1 MSYNPYLQAQQGL
14 YPQPSQQIQSG
25 QLTPEQLQAQL
36 QANQQIV
43 QQVYTQPAL
52 QRSNEVTEMAEEL
65 GTSVGSQLAQANQA
79 WNNPYTQSSQERLR
93 SRAQDAKQRNA
104 ARLGDEEARRANIED
119 GMKIAT
125 GSNPDQVR
133 KEREDYNKFK
143 EQASDQQRIE
153 NYEVFKQNQS
163 LAHQDFELMRDIM
176 FASPEDVKAKYQSR
190 PELLNYILGQ
200 KEQRMTNALQAT
212 AYNNTSSDSVL
223 NVWNA
228 LGATVAGVG
237 ENVGGYT
244 DLYNL
249 ATLEGQDRIDALN
262 NGVSSR
268 LAQVGDDLQNAGAK
282 ASDTRAHAREQY
294 EQDAGLQAY
303 AQAIQAGE
311 SKDVA
316 ENRAEFA
323 RTGESINSLI
333 NNPYQITKEVAQ
345 FVPDM
350 VVSLLAGGG
359 ITKGFTAVGK
369 EALEKS
375 VKHFDDTLANKV
387 KQEAIQEAVA
397 KGQKEG
403 LEEIGNKAVKEA
415 KAEFTAKAQ
424 QEISKQIERNSKLG
438 IAGFESVNNVLQNA
452 PQGYQTASQ
461 NIMSMPLDKLKETQG
476 FKDMKAENP
485 NLSDKEIQTK
495 MADEAGLKGYA
506 YAGLV
511 SAGAGALGSNVEAN
525 IVLGRAKSLGKKLTG
540 SAVNAAEEAVEEG
553 GSVVAGNIATN
564 QETKDKTVSNIQNAG
579 KSAVMGAVASGTTTA
594 AASVPAGFKGAVEKG
609 LDVVTGKQEKKL
621 NKKSNEALN
630 TVLGSDD
637 DSTSSITGKKFSETN
652 FGKAYNNIANTL
664 KQDSNYGKFFK
675 DSTDYTGSLKQLNEH
690 RNALIEQA
698 QKETK
703 LGNDTKAKSLLD
715 DADAIGQALDSLML
729 SLHKDLTD
737 NVDSFRKK
745 AQEINTAMS
754 LNKSTDE
761 VNKLWDEYD
770 ALLESEDKVKGL
782 KDSTLYK
789 ILDQSTR
796 DSVTSNEQITAADI
810 LGSGKFSLSPKK
822 AFQKATIENSKLIQQ
837 VSKATSPE
845 EAYKHTLQIASNI
858 AQFSASLASKMP
870 TNIKEANEVKEQVRT
885 ILNQLDGLTT
895 VTQSKDLAK
904 IVDNFKRLVDKP
916 IPSGT
921 NIKAYTETMFGGTNV
936 GMMDYLTRALAN
948 GGTLTDEDHM
958 NLSLFMLSQAG
969 KIEGLKNAIA
979 QLEKD
984 PSTPVKVVN
993 RALRNTNDD
1002 PVMKNQQGEDLVLHH
1017 VNKARQYLTRVTAEA
1032 NFFNKLGNTILGLD
1046 LKNGEKIE
1054 PSIASNNNDNN
1065 TNTGTNTSA
1074 NLNQSNPKPEH
1085 NDEIDISWSGNKNK
1099 HLSNLAP
1106 RPFEMKDRNG
1116 ATVRPYRSVEH
1127 YYQTWKSGFF
1137 DKNAYRSTAL
1147 KPKGTKSVDS
1157 KISEQVMK
1165 DALLASFKTNPE
1177 ALNKLLAT
1185 GDKPLTHTMDKGHW
1199 GTAFPRLLMEVRE
1212 ELKDFKPK
1220 EKIETTNESKESNNS
1235 LDSNSYQFANKDMK
1249 LINRLAL
1256 SQQYIADKVAMA
1268 YDSIKKQWS
1277 TNLGNELTEFDT
1289 PETDTVFTLNTS
1301 KGEVEY
1307 RIPMSAMVE
1316 MNRKGYDPTVN
1327 LLDAVT
1333 TKKEIQSKEV
1343 ADAFMFNP
1351 TKDGLGKDNP
1361 IGEALV
1367 PIAKNI
1373 RAYFRKPLSI
1383 FNPNYS
1389 SKLGKFHLVNGLLNL
1404 VSMEEHNGKVEA
1416 VIPAEVQLA
1425 FAKAQA
1431 IAMANYRDLAFGKD
1445 SQYEDY
1451 WNNDLNAEGEPRI
1464 FESTTAEEL
1473 GVTHSNAKKE
1483 QVNLD
1488 HYSQLGITRND
1499 FIEMLGDNVL
1509 EQLGMSFNKSSKEYS
1524 EDIAKGIQYSLGLE
1538 LYNAM
1543 LNQGLLSAH
1552 DVVLD
1557 IKENGL
1563 STTKTIPYVNFKL
1576 NLKEE
1581 SSENVLALQAVEA
1594 QQDLNGMSLEQANAY
1609 LNKHPML
1616 KATAV
1621 ISKNL
1626 GNEYANTIFG
1636 STENAYTGVYIGS
1649 LQGQVG
1655 KKANVQQTVRK
1666 SDTKNDITTTN
1677 NPELDSAIAHMNNV
1691 GYALNL
1697 PLFNLLQ
1704 NNTEALQLAFGYET
1718 DIDTQPISE
1727 ATKKAKRSKNN
1738 SIIRAIGL
1746 LNKFVN
1752 QAKEQGLSEEDMMF
1766 KFHHHFVPNMRT
1778 MLQADMNPQSNKIVR
1793 EMLRLVQSDINE
1805 SDGTITGEMK
1815 LDLDIGSRSKFYNK
1829 GEPRTIDSLIN
1840 TAKSRF
1846 KSKSR
1851 NFAIG
1856 FLLALNQGLDIGK
1869 IEKTKSDKIFTDVQD
1884 ALSNPEHL
1892 LYRMTDLVWAMQQ
1905 ANEQKQEYLLTDEDR
1920 ALLQE
1925 FGSELG
1931 NGAPRAMN
1939 AIQSWA
1945 NFKYR
1950 GTSKDKLAKSS
1961 GRNKFSTSLLLE
1973 ADGIGN
1979 GLHNITRQFA
1989 VKFSPAYFNTL
2000 KRTGMV
2006 TLDVLSQISVKRL
2019 NKSAQDKLRDSF
2031 EGSAGMFM
2039 PTKDNEGNDTQLR
2052 DIYEVIA
2059 DKLSIEANAAL
2070 NRIKDYAQNN
2080 RIDLSKVSFKEFNK
2094 RYYKIHKLDMQL
2106 KADLAFLMQ
2115 LHTTGMATNADK
2127 IPLNDLIYQS
2137 FNNIALPEDF
2147 LLEIKRNLAKAG
2159 VTPTVYGGQL
2169 EGIASQ
2175 LFGDTKGNLIKKG
2188 DKIIELAHQKQNT
2201 DGDTKA
2207 IDAEIEQ
2214 LLNEMEDIYTVLG
2227 IEFRNEYPEKAE
2239 SNFDKIKGI
2248 VDSNLN
2254 RLNYNKR
2261 QFINSLK
2268 DGLANQLR
2276 NAVQD
2281 SYIDEFAMLN
2291 FAMAQD
2297 DIAFANFTEEF
2308 TDKVEQ
2314 ARKARN
2320 AKNKYAI
2327 NDPRNHSPLSRK
2339 EIRDVI
2345 STITSAPVIATAF
2358 NANSVLF
2365 EDVFEMG
2372 NSLVKLGS
2380 YNADEKST
2388 INSNIANTRGK
2399 WSHNITTQLMR
2410 SYRRYVAAGAANAT
2424 GTIPSTE
2431 SKTQATLAERLMDML
2446 SGITSLNVFDGI
2458 DGLLYFRD
2466 LLGQIANEQTNK
2478 VHLETSIL
2486 NNFYDK
2492 FTKSGI
2498 ADVIEN
2504 TNVLS
2509 KGFYDYLSTN
2519 NVDFSDIVRYAYN
2532 NKLSRT
2538 DAKYIMAVAALVQMQ
2553 LENSKIEAN
2562 GKLDNASFNIQTKS
2576 LNTFKSQLAEAFT
2589 DAVYNNSDEITLGK
2603 KPSNPEY
2610 PSFKGTSF
2618 IGEDNK
2624 VSNTLDRMYG
2634 IYNNVLKTYIHRVA
2648 STRALKHIEA
2658 TQLPVIINQFAG
2670 GNRGFFANPEKL
2682 SSTGK
2687 RFKDY
2692 VINKYGASAFA
2703 NQNFLIDSNLLS
2715 EFLANDPE
2723 IQKEY
2728 SKKYEAVKSKLHKP
2742 YITRG
2747 KSKVDTSRTNK
2758 NKVYSMDNVLDSFK
2772 SYMDVD
2778 TPLSRIAKGI
2788 TSLIKHV
2795 PVVMELNAETASKLI
2810 PKGKRLVNLP
2820 SREASINYLIQ
2831 GQSIYNQASGI
2842 SISEVLVDEV
2852 PSENS
2857 KPTALE
2863 FILLNPEN
2871 TFTKGNLFT
2880 VLVHESIHNVLNNL
2894 VNYVTT
2900 PEFRTELEESNPE
2913 LATKLNDFTNR
2924 LTANIDKFVSKNQN
2938 LSAVQ
2943 EHLQNL
2949 RDNPASRH
2957 HYETIKNNLDNGL
2970 NAKTANIANY
2980 IYFFQELIN
2989 DNLPDGFTPE
2999 MLTVARVGTLHEL
3012 LAYSM
3017 SDSDTT
3023 RELSVHKEA
3032 SWISN
3037 LTDGLKNLYQAIR
3050 SSLRGLFGIKEDS
3063 IPEDVSML
3071 DAMLESVVSFY
3082 QESKPFTNEL
3092 SVLGVNANKA
3102 GVAYHN
3108 LPANYVNEA
3117 NAAFEEVNQTNAHFS
3132 MNTASI
3138 RPLPKLNKLFREN
3151 AKKAV
3156 STLRE
3161 LENGQL
3167 KYGEEAIKLLDSKMD
3182 KGVNNVIAQLR
3193 SKGYKVTLE
3202 EEQDIKLAYKLNII
3216 GQTAKNDISKHI
3228 SKAIQENINN
3238 VPDNVIK
3245 IVNKSD
3251 LDTGALMLALMTL
3264 SSSVNNSL
3272 STPAK
3277 TKGQTKVQKKLQSLS
3292 ENMDNLFDFT
3302 GLTAEEKYLPTLE
3315 KLQIAL
3321 TNYNKHS
3328 LQSEQTRNMIVEAE
3342 LQKAKD
3348 LLPIQDAVNKLS
3360 DELPKPL
3367 ATILA
3372 ASSDLLTGKDYLPSG
3387 AGQDSMI
3394 GQLVRKAIRN
3404 HEELYGRNTVL
3415 SKIGSWIVGQDSATQ
3430 YSAKLKG
3437 EASQLNAIIRERLST
3452 IIPESIRA
3460 QFKTLDE
3467 SHEKALDKVL
3477 MPSQLNRLGSL
3488 TTNVADLLESQ
3499 SSRNIE
3505 IAQAEANISTELDKL
3520 GYTGKQKTQIE
3531 NFIRWQ
3537 TRGLGDWVVNREAKV
3552 ANGEYESNILPN
3564 AKVISSLIAIN
3575 GIANKTSPETNSKV
3589 LRKYVEQLVTLHS
3602 LSHHNQKDLDT
3613 LAELYRNDTTAFRSM
3628 MDSMDSLENELEIY
3642 GEDSYAGF
3650 DGHVMNKRNPHKDI
3664 KVLNKSVKGWRD
3676 DLSKLQSLG
3685 YELKAT
3691 LPNGDEVWYT
3701 DENPINRFTTG
3712 VFNMTEHSIRG
3723 MDIKSYT
3730 PLHSYDSAV
3739 EQDSV
3744 NLSKH
3749 PALKDANY
3757 YDGLSE
3763 KTSRRTIIDN
3773 TGHIVGYSTALPKSI
3788 EDDLIETYENGI
3800 DAIGNAKGRIT
3811 EELATEVNNKTYVDM
3826 LLAEYD
3832 KKKEKGQGNRFI
3844 RIDGKYKPKGTS
3856 KADLEFAE
3864 RINSIYRSL
3873 PASTRK
3879 HIDLKGGLYI
3889 ERTEIDNLLGYNQA
3903 SWADV
3908 FTGKSGLP
3916 EPVQQMIRSTIGTLV
3931 KIYGGNP
3938 VKFMKRVE
3946 RILAETASLSKD
3958 FILTRSGVVAL
3969 GNMTSNLV
3977 HLWNTGVPLKQ
3988 IPELMR
3994 EGFIEV
4000 RKYNRDYNRT
4010 LELRHLM
4017 NISNNAKEKAKYE
4030 VELKVLEKA
4039 LQNNPVLPL
4048 VNEGILTNISSAS
4061 GVDENDPYGF
4071 INSAQRKLGFTKFK
4085 QTKVGKA
4092 WGNVMVQEGSAT
4104 HAFMN
4109 ATLDYGDFVAKYALY
4124 KHLTKNRQF
4133 NSDRALNVIRD
4144 EFINYG
4150 LNRGRVFDWANKVGL
4165 TWFLSYKLGIQ
4176 KIFLRN
4182 LRRNFLRSAAVYS
4195 GAKVLGTNQV
4205 VPAQNLLF
4213 DGSLRY
4219 QTDPSNLWE
4228 GFKTHWIGQVFG

>member
-1 MSYNPYLQAQQGL
+1 
-14 YPQPSQQIQSG
+14 
-25 QLTPEQLQAQL
+25 
-36 QANQQIV
+36 
-43 QQVYTQPAL
+43 
-52 QRSNEVTEMAEEL
+52 
-65 GTSVGSQLAQANQA
+65 
-79 WNNPYTQSSQERLR
+79 
-93 SRAQDAKQRNA
+93 
-104 ARLGDEEARRANIED
+104 
-119 GMKIAT
+119 
-125 GSNPDQVR
+125 
-133 KEREDYNKFK
+133 
-143 EQASDQQRIE
+143 
-153 NYEVFKQNQS
+153 
-163 LAHQDFELMRDIM
+163 
-176 FASPEDVKAKYQSR
+176 
-190 PELLNYILGQ
+190 
-200 KEQRMTNALQAT
+200 
-212 AYNNTSSDSVL
+212 
-223 NVWNA
+223 
-228 LGATVAGVG
+228 
-237 ENVGGYT
+237 
-244 DLYNL
+244 
-249 ATLEGQDRIDALN
+249 
-262 NGVSSR
+262 
-268 LAQVGDDLQNAGAK
+268 
-282 ASDTRAHAREQY
+282 
-294 EQDAGLQAY
+294 
-303 AQAIQAGE
+303 
-311 SKDVA
+311 
-316 ENRAEFA
+316 
-323 RTGESINSLI
+323 
-333 NNPYQITKEVAQ
+333 
-345 FVPDM
+345 
-350 VVSLLAGGG
+350 
-359 ITKGFTAVGK
+359 
-369 EALEKS
+369 
-375 VKHFDDTLANKV
+375 
-387 KQEAIQEAVA
+387 
-397 KGQKEG
+397 
-403 LEEIGNKAVKEA
+403 
-415 KAEFTAKAQ
+415 
-424 QEISKQIERNSKLG
+424 
-438 IAGFESVNNVLQNA
+438 
-452 PQGYQTASQ
+452 
-461 NIMSMPLDKLKETQG
+461 
-476 FKDMKAENP
+476 
-485 NLSDKEIQTK
+485 
-495 MADEAGLKGYA
+495 
-506 YAGLV
+506 
-511 SAGAGALGSNVEAN
+511 
-525 IVLGRAKSLGKKLTG
+525 
-540 SAVNAAEEAVEEG
+540 
-553 GSVVAGNIATN
+553 
-564 QETKDKTVSNIQNAG
+564 
-579 KSAVMGAVASGTTTA
+579 
-594 AASVPAGFKGAVEKG
+594 
-609 LDVVTGKQEKKL
+609 
-621 NKKSNEALN
+621 
-630 TVLGSDD
+630 
-637 DSTSSITGKKFSETN
+637 
-652 FGKAYNNIANTL
+652 
-664 KQDSNYGKFFK
+664 
-675 DSTDYTGSLKQLNEH
+675 
-690 RNALIEQA
+690 
-698 QKETK
+698 
-703 LGNDTKAKSLLD
+703 
-715 DADAIGQALDSLML
+715 
-729 SLHKDLTD
+729 
-737 NVDSFRKK
+737 
-745 AQEINTAMS
+745 
-754 LNKSTDE
+754 
-761 VNKLWDEYD
+761 
-770 ALLESEDKVKGL
+770 
-782 KDSTLYK
+782 
-789 ILDQSTR
+789 
-796 DSVTSNEQITAADI
+796 
-810 LGSGKFSLSPKK
+810 
-822 AFQKATIENSKLIQQ
+822 
-837 VSKATSPE
+837 
-845 EAYKHTLQIASNI
+845 
-858 AQFSASLASKMP
+858 
-870 TNIKEANEVKEQVRT
+870 
-885 ILNQLDGLTT
+885 
-895 VTQSKDLAK
+895 
-904 IVDNFKRLVDKP
+904 
-916 IPSGT
+916 
-921 NIKAYTETMFGGTNV
+921 
-936 GMMDYLTRALAN
+936 
-948 GGTLTDEDHM
+948 
-958 NLSLFMLSQAG
+958 
-969 KIEGLKNAIA
+969 
-979 QLEKD
+979 
-984 PSTPVKVVN
+984 
-993 RALRNTNDD
+993 
-1002 PVMKNQQGEDLVLHH
+1002 
-1017 VNKARQYLTRVTAEA
+1017 
-1032 NFFNKLGNTILGLD
+1032 
-1046 LKNGEKIE
+1046 
-1054 PSIASNNNDNN
+1054 
-1065 TNTGTNTSA
+1065 
-1074 NLNQSNPKPEH
+1074 
-1085 NDEIDISWSGNKNK
+1085 
-1099 HLSNLAP
+1099 
-1106 RPFEMKDRNG
+1106 
-1116 ATVRPYRSVEH
+1116 
-1127 YYQTWKSGFF
+1127 
-1137 DKNAYRSTAL
+1137 
-1147 KPKGTKSVDS
+1147 
-1157 KISEQVMK
+1157 
-1165 DALLASFKTNPE
+1165 
-1177 ALNKLLAT
+1177 
-1185 GDKPLTHTMDKGHW
+1185 
-1199 GTAFPRLLMEVRE
+1199 
-1212 ELKDFKPK
+1212 
-1220 EKIETTNESKESNNS
+1220 
-1235 LDSNSYQFANKDMK
+1235 
-1249 LINRLAL
+1249 
-1256 SQQYIADKVAMA
+1256 
-1268 YDSIKKQWS
+1268 
-1277 TNLGNELTEFDT
+1277 
-1289 PETDTVFTLNTS
+1289 
-1301 KGEVEY
+1301 
-1307 RIPMSAMVE
+1307 
-1316 MNRKGYDPTVN
+1316 
-1327 LLDAVT
+1327 
-1333 TKKEIQSKEV
+1333 
-1343 ADAFMFNP
+1343 
-1351 TKDGLGKDNP
+1351 
-1361 IGEALV
+1361 
-1367 PIAKNI
+1367 
-1373 RAYFRKPLSI
+1373 
-1383 FNPNYS
+1383 
-1389 SKLGKFHLVNGLLNL
+1389 
-1404 VSMEEHNGKVEA
+1404 
-1416 VIPAEVQLA
+1416 
-1425 FAKAQA
+1425 
-1431 IAMANYRDLAFGKD
+1431 
-1445 SQYEDY
+1445 
-1451 WNNDLNAEGEPRI
+1451 
-1464 FESTTAEEL
+1464 
-1473 GVTHSNAKKE
+1473 
-1483 QVNLD
+1483 
-1488 HYSQLGITRND
+1488 
-1499 FIEMLGDNVL
+1499 
-1509 EQLGMSFNKSSKEYS
+1509 
-1524 EDIAKGIQYSLGLE
+1524 
-1538 LYNAM
+1538 
-1543 LNQGLLSAH
+1543 
-1552 DVVLD
+1552 
-1557 IKENGL
+1557 
-1563 STTKTIPYVNFKL
+1563 
-1576 NLKEE
+1576 
-1581 SSENVLALQAVEA
+1581 
-1594 QQDLNGMSLEQANAY
+1594 
-1609 LNKHPML
+1609 
-1616 KATAV
+1616 
-1621 ISKNL
+1621 
-1626 GNEYANTIFG
+1626 
-1636 STENAYTGVYIGS
+1636 
-1649 LQGQVG
+1649 
-1655 KKANVQQTVRK
+1655 
-1666 SDTKNDITTTN
+1666 
-1677 NPELDSAIAHMNNV
+1677 
-1691 GYALNL
+1691 
-1697 PLFNLLQ
+1697 
-1704 NNTEALQLAFGYET
+1704 
-1718 DIDTQPISE
+1718 
-1727 ATKKAKRSKNN
+1727 
-1738 SIIRAIGL
+1738 
-1746 LNKFVN
+1746 
-1752 QAKEQGLSEEDMMF
+1752 
-1766 KFHHHFVPNMRT
+1766 
-1778 MLQADMNPQSNKIVR
+1778 
-1793 EMLRLVQSDINE
+1793 
-1805 SDGTITGEMK
+1805 
-1815 LDLDIGSRSKFYNK
+1815 
-1829 GEPRTIDSLIN
+1829 
-1840 TAKSRF
+1840 
-1846 KSKSR
+1846 
-1851 NFAIG
+1851 
-1856 FLLALNQGLDIGK
+1856 
-1869 IEKTKSDKIFTDVQD
+1869 
-1884 ALSNPEHL
+1884 
-1892 LYRMTDLVWAMQQ
+1892 
-1905 ANEQKQEYLLTDEDR
+1905 
-1920 ALLQE
+1920 
-1925 FGSELG
+1925 
-1931 NGAPRAMN
+1931 
-1939 AIQSWA
+1939 
-1945 NFKYR
+1945 
-1950 GTSKDKLAKSS
+1950 
-1961 GRNKFSTSLLLE
+1961 
-1973 ADGIGN
+1973 
-1979 GLHNITRQFA
+1979 
-1989 VKFSPAYFNTL
+1989 
-2000 KRTGMV
+2000 
-2006 TLDVLSQISVKRL
+2006 
-2019 NKSAQDKLRDSF
+2019 
-2031 EGSAGMFM
+2031 
-2039 PTKDNEGNDTQLR
+2039 
-2052 DIYEVIA
+2052 
-2059 DKLSIEANAAL
+2059 
-2070 NRIKDYAQNN
+2070 
-2080 RIDLSKVSFKEFNK
+2080 
-2094 RYYKIHKLDMQL
+2094 
-2106 KADLAFLMQ
+2106 
-2115 LHTTGMATNADK
+2115 
-2127 IPLNDLIYQS
+2127 
-2137 FNNIALPEDF
+2137 
-2147 LLEIKRNLAKAG
+2147 
-2159 VTPTVYGGQL
+2159 
-2169 EGIASQ
+2169 
-2175 LFGDTKGNLIKKG
+2175 
-2188 DKIIELAHQKQNT
+2188 
-2201 DGDTKA
+2201 
-2207 IDAEIEQ
+2207 
-2214 LLNEMEDIYTVLG
+2214 
-2227 IEFRNEYPEKAE
+2227 
-2239 SNFDKIKGI
+2239 
-2248 VDSNLN
+2248 
-2254 RLNYNKR
+2254 
-2261 QFINSLK
+2261 
-2268 DGLANQLR
+2268 
-2276 NAVQD
+2276 
-2281 SYIDEFAMLN
+2281 
-2291 FAMAQD
+2291 
-2297 DIAFANFTEEF
+2297 
-2308 TDKVEQ
+2308 
-2314 ARKARN
+2314 
-2320 AKNKYAI
+2320 
-2327 NDPRNHSPLSRK
+2327 
-2339 EIRDVI
+2339 
-2345 STITSAPVIATAF
+2345 
-2358 NANSVLF
+2358 
-2365 EDVFEMG
+2365 MG

-2380 YNADEKST
+2380 YNVDEKST
-2388 INSNIANTRGK
+2388 INSNIANTRGG

-2538 DAKYIMAVAALVQMQ
+2538 DAKYIMAVAALAQMQ
-2553 LENSKIEAN
+2553 LENSKIESN
-2562 GKLDNASFNIQTKS
+2562 GKFDNASFNIQTKS

-2589 DAVYNNSDEITLGK
+2589 NAIYGNSDEITLGK
-2603 KPSNPEY
+2603 KPTNPEY
-2610 PSFKGTSF
+2610 PSFAGTSF

-2624 VSNTLDRMYG
+2624 IRNTLDRMYG
-2634 IYNNVLKTYIHRVA
+2634 VYNNVLKTYIHRVA

-2692 VINKYGASAFA
+2692 VINNYGASAFA
-2703 NQNFLIDSNLLS
+2703 NQNFLIDSSLLS

-2772 SYMDVD
+2772 AYMDVD

-2810 PKGKRLVNLP
+2810 PEGKRLVNLP
-2820 SREASINYLIQ
+2820 SREASINYLVKAQ
-2831 GQSIYNQASGI
+2831 NVYNQTSGV
-2842 SISEVLVDEV
+2842 SVSEVLVDEV
-2852 PSENS
+2852 SSENS

-2880 VLVHESIHNVLNNL
+2880 VLVHESIHNVLDNL
-2894 VNYVTT
+2894 VNYTTT
-2900 PEFRTELEESNPE
+2900 PKFRTELEESNPE

-2938 LSAVQ
+2938 LSLVQ

-2970 NAKTANIANY
+2970 SAKTANIANY
-2980 IYFFQELIN
+2980 IYFFQELNN

-3012 LAYSM
+3012 MAYSM

-3063 IPEDVSML
+3063 IPEDVSIL
-3071 DAMLESVVSFY
+3071 DAMLESVVGFY

-3108 LPANYVNEA
+3108 LPVNYVNEA
-3117 NAAFEEVNQTNAHFS
+3117 NAAFEEVNQANAHFS
-3132 MNTASI
+3132 MNTTSI
-3138 RPLPKLNKLFREN
+3138 RPLPKLNRLFREN

-3216 GQTAKNDISKHI
+3216 GQTTKNDVSKHI

-3238 VPDNVIK
+3238 VPDNIIK

-3251 LDTGALMLALMTL
+3251 LDIGALLLALMTL
-3264 SSSVNNSL
+3264 SSSVHNSL

-3277 TKGQTKVQKKLQSLS
+3277 TKDQTKIQKKLQSLS

-3564 AKVISSLIAIN
+3564 AKVISSLIAID
-3575 GIANKTSPETNSKV
+3575 GVANKTSPETNSKA

-3701 DENPINRFTTG
+3701 NENPTNRFTTG

-3739 EQDSV
+3739 EQNSV

-3826 LLAEYD
+3826 LLIEYA

-3969 GNMTSNLV
+3969 GNMTSNLI

-4017 NISNNAKEKAKYE
+4017 NISNNVKEKAKYE

-4092 WGNVMVQEGSAT
+4092 WGNVMVQEGSST

-4195 GAKVLGTNQV
+4195 GAKILGTNQV